1 MQVAL
6 VKSADQ
12 KLKAQR
18 RAAEEAKRRSLAE
31 EEKKKLEKSIPMD
44 PLLQNTETVLQGPAG
59 TSINRTSMEEG
70 VAASGLDGALEGV
83 GIGGDASSKMTFIKE
98 FEARMLPIVKEDYPG
113 LRLTQY
119 KEKVF

>member
-59 TSINRTSMEEG
+59 TSINRASMEEG
-70 VAASGLDGALEGV
+70 VAASGLDGALESV